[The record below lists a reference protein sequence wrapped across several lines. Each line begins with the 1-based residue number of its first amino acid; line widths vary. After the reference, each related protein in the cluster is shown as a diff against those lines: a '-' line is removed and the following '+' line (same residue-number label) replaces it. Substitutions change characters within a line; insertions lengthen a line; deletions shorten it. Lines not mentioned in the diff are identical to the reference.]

1 MKINCDPKSV
11 RITAGQNN
19 RLATASITLDNA
31 FVVRNISV
39 MNGSKGIFVNMPS
52 QKGVDAEGN
61 TKYFDTAF
69 PLSKE
74 LRAELSNVVIG
85 FPARQR
91 TVRTGRRL
99 HKRNVLTTG
108 GNTMKN
114 IRNKLTFKALT
125 LREAAREK
133 SLALRAKALDTT
145 GEGYVDTAVKI
156 IIAVVIGALLM
167 AGLVALFNNV
177 IMPRVNTEV
186 TELFDAAG

>member
-1 MKINCDPKSV
+1 
-11 RITAGQNN
+11 
-19 RLATASITLDNA
+19 
-31 FVVRNISV
+31 
-39 MNGSKGIFVNMPS
+39 
-52 QKGVDAEGN
+52 
-61 TKYFDTAF
+61 
-69 PLSKE
+69 
-74 LRAELSNVVIG
+74 
-85 FPARQR
+85 
-91 TVRTGRRL
+91 
-99 HKRNVLTTG
+99 
-108 GNTMKN
+108 MKN

-133 SLALRAKALDTT
+133 SLALRAKSLDTT

>member
-1 MKINCDPKSV
+1 
-11 RITAGQNN
+11 
-19 RLATASITLDNA
+19 
-31 FVVRNISV
+31 
-39 MNGSKGIFVNMPS
+39 
-52 QKGVDAEGN
+52 
-61 TKYFDTAF
+61 
-69 PLSKE
+69 
-74 LRAELSNVVIG
+74 
-85 FPARQR
+85 
-91 TVRTGRRL
+91 
-99 HKRNVLTTG
+99 
-108 GNTMKN
+108 MKN

-133 SLALRAKALDTT
+133 ALALRAKVLDTT